1 MRESLSPTTSTV
13 NNPNVLPFL
22 NFLDQA
28 QRNNTIGSLSKED
41 ISRQLGNGGTMVT
54 PVVNVNTDNEGMRQS
69 AEELSDA
76 ASGLKEK
83 LSEPIPCY
91 VVLDG
96 PDGLIAQIKHIEKLK
111 GI

>member
-1 MRESLSPTTSTV
+1 
-13 NNPNVLPFL
+13 
-22 NFLDQA
+22 
-28 QRNNTIGSLSKED
+28 
-41 ISRQLGNGGTMVT
+41 
-54 PVVNVNTDNEGMRQS
+54 MRQS